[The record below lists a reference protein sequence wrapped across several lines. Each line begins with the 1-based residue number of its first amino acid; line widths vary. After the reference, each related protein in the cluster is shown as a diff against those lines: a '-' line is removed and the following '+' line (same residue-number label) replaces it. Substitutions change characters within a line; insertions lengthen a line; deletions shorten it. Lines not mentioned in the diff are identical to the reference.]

1 MRVIDVETR
10 LCAVIGNPVSHS
22 LSPAIH
28 NAAFQSLDLNCV
40 YLAFEV
46 THLRDFLNGM
56 RAMPNFRGVSVTI
69 PHKIAV
75 MDMLDSIDP
84 LALQI
89 GSVNTLSHDGG
100 QLSGSNTDGP
110 GALRAF
116 DEAHISIQ
124 DKRILFLGAGGAVRA
139 VAFALANRNPSAIA
153 FLGRTPEKVRGLAD
167 DLLYHY
173 AITIETGHLIH
184 DIETFIN
191 HYDIII
197 NGTPLGMYPEREE
210 HSPVP
215 EALLRD
221 SHVVFDMVYRPR
233 KTKLIREA
241 EDAGCKTIHGLEML
255 LNQATIQ
262 FETWTGIKAP
272 ATVMREKLLS
282 ILNI

>member
-1 MRVIDVETR
+1 MPEIDTETR

-28 NAAFQSLDLNCV
+28 NAAFQSLDLNYV

-46 THLRDFLNGM
+46 TLLRDFLHGM

-75 MDMLDSIDP
+75 MDILDTIEP

-89 GSVNTLSHDGG
+89 GSVNTIVQDRG
-100 QLSGSNTDGP
+100 QLIGSNTDGS
-110 GALRAF
+110 GALCAIE
-116 DEAHISIQ
+116 EAHVSIQ

-139 VAFALANRNPSAIA
+139 VAFALANRSPAAIA

-167 DLLYHY
+167 DLLGYY
-173 AITIETGHLIH
+173 PITVETGHLVH
-184 DIETFIN
+184 DIETFMN

-197 NGTPLGMYPEREE
+197 NGTPLGMYPDQQEQ
-210 HSPVP
+210 SPVP
-215 EALLRD
+215 EAFLRE

-233 KTKLIREA
+233 KTRLIKEA
-241 EDAGCKTIHGLEML
+241 EDAGCKTIYGLEML

-262 FETWTGIKAP
+262 FETWTGVKAP

-282 ILNI
+282 VLDI